1 MRHWRIRRANT
12 LVMIIFHICDLDND
26 TDERMIIIMMVMMV
40 VVMMPSH
47 GYYLNS

>member
-1 MRHWRIRRANT
+1 M
-12 LVMIIFHICDLDND
+12 MIIFHVCDLDND
-26 TDERMIIIMMVMMV
+26 TDERMIIMMMVVVVV

>member
-1 MRHWRIRRANT
+1 M
-12 LVMIIFHICDLDND
+12 MIIFHICDLDND
-26 TDERMIIIMMVMMV
+26 TDERMVIMMVV